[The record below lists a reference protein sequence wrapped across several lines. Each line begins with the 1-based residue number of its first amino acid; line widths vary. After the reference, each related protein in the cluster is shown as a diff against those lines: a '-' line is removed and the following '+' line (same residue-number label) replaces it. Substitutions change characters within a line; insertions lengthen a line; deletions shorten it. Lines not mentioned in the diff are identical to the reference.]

1 MDYKNYIT
9 IEPNKHG
16 GKPCVLET
24 SFKLPLALASGQDAQ
39 HKTGLQPNWRKPISL
54 WLKPK
59 LFWAKARFFV
69 LSFPLAKASGNLAN
83 ICPWSRSGYIL
94 SGQQRTGIQNAK
106 EKGIHID
113 FINGYVDHVHCLIS
127 LGIDQTLSWIM
138 QSIKGE
144 SSFWINKNKL
154 TKLKFAWQD
163 EYFVVSV
170 NEDTLPSV
178 RRYIAK
184 QEEHHKTISF
194 EDEFEDFLKRA
205 GFQRFK
211 DVSN

>member
-1 MDYKNYIT
+1 M
-9 IEPNKHG
+9 
-16 GKPCVLET
+16 
-24 SFKLPLALASGQDAQ
+24 PLV
-39 HKTGLQPNWRKPISL
+39 KV
-54 WLKPK
+54 WLHFVWSTKDRHPYLK
-59 LFWAKARFFV
+59 DEIRAKVFEHIR
-69 LSFPLAKASGNLAN
+69 
-83 ICPWSRSGYIL
+83 
-94 SGQQRTGIQNAK
+94 QNAK

-113 FINGYVDHVHCLIS
+113 FINGYLDHVHCLIS

-154 TKLKFAWQD
+154 TKMKFAWQD

-184 QEEHHKTISF
+184 QEDHHKTISF
-194 EDEFEDFLKRA
+194 EDEFEGFLKR
-205 GFQRFK
+205 GISEIQRCLEL
-211 DVSN
+211 V